1 MQAQKNG
8 KHIVLIGGGH
18 AHALVLR
25 DLARSPL
32 NDARLSLISP
42 APHAAYSGM
51 LPGHIAGHY
60 PLEALRI
67 DLAGLAARAG
77 ARLILARACGID
89 RAARRVLLADGST
102 LPYDLAALDIGI
114 TTEMPQIPGFADAV
128 VPAKPLDDFA
138 DRWAG
143 FAASAAPGTRIAVI
157 GGGVAGIEL
166 ALACRHRLPQAEVT
180 VYEAAPQPLAA
191 LGRGARARLL
201 RHCARRAVAV
211 QCTARLVAAAP
222 GLLQF
227 ADGRSARAEFILGTG
242 ATQPAGWLAETGLAL
257 HQGFVSVGP
266 SLQSSDPA
274 IFASG
279 DIAHLSHAPRPK
291 AGVFAVR
298 AAPVLAANLRAAA
311 TGGALRPYHPQRDYL
326 KLISMGEQR
335 AVADKWGLP
344 LEGAWLWRLKDRID
358 RRFMAGVNAP

>member
-1 MQAQKNG
+1 MTPHKTG
-8 KHIVLIGGGH
+8 PDIVLIGGGH
-18 AHALVLR
+18 AHALALR
-25 DLARSPL
+25 DLARSPI
-32 NDARLSLISP
+32 AGMRLTLVSP

-60 PLEALRI
+60 PLAALRI
-67 DLAGLAARAG
+67 DLAALAARAG
-77 ARLILARACGID
+77 AQLVLARACGID
-89 RAARRVLLADGST
+89 RAARRVLLHDGRA

-114 TTEMPQIPGFADAV
+114 TSEMPQIPGFADAV

-138 DRWAG
+138 EAWAR
-143 FAASAAPGTRIAVI
+143 FAASAAPGARIAVI
-157 GGGVAGIEL
+157 GGGVAGVEL

-180 VYEAAPQPLAA
+180 VYEAAPQALRA

-201 RHCARRAVAV
+201 RHCARRGVALR
-211 QCTARLVAAAP
+211 CDARLVAAAP
-222 GLLQF
+222 GQLRF
-227 ADGRSARAEFILGTG
+227 ADGHSAPAEFILGTG
-242 ATQPAGWLAETGLAL
+242 APKPADWLAGTGLAL
-257 HQGFVSVGP
+257 HQGFVTVGP

-279 DIAHLSHAPRPK
+279 DIAHLAHAPRPK

-311 TGGALRPYHPQRDYL
+311 TGGALRTYHPQRDYL
-326 KLISMGEQR
+326 KLISMGERR

-358 RRFMAGVNAP
+358 RRFMAEINAP